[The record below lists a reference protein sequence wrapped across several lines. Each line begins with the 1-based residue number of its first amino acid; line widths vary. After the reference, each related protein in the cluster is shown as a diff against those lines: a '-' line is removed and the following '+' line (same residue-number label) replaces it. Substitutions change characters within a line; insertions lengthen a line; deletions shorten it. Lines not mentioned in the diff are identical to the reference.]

1 MRAETR
7 YVHFDAAPGDRLSPT
22 VTPIYQTAT
31 FRQPSATE
39 FGEYDYTRSGNPTR
53 RVLEQH
59 MASIESGAR
68 ALAFSS
74 GMAALTATA
83 SLVKAG
89 EEIVACRDIYGGTY
103 RLFTRVLPRQ
113 GITVRFVD
121 TTRPEAVEEALARNP
136 RLVLLETPT
145 NPLQRI
151 TDIAYLAARVHER
164 DGLLAVD
171 NSLMSPYLQQPLD
184 GGADI
189 VIHSATKYLGGHSD
203 VTAGV
208 VVTRSES
215 LAREI
220 AFYQNATGTAV
231 APFEA
236 WLLLRGL
243 KTLALRIDR
252 QQATADRVARFLVS
266 HPLVRNVRYAG
277 LADHPGRD
285 VHFRQARGA
294 GGVLS
299 FETGSVEFSRELVER
314 TKLFAITVSF
324 GGVASSISMP
334 AYMSHASIPKDV
346 RHASGLPE
354 DLVRVSVGIE
364 HPDDLI
370 EDLTTAI
377 EAAAAHLAANGSG
390 TRHKNADVAEPGGEK
405 AERGN
410 E

>member
-1 MRAETR
+1 MRSETR

-59 MASIESGAR
+59 MASIEGGAQ

-74 GMAALTATA
+74 GMAALTATV

-103 RLFTRVLPRQ
+103 RMFTRVLPRQ

-121 TTRPEAVEEALARNP
+121 TTRPEAVEEALVRNP

-151 TDIAYLAARVHER
+151 TDIAHLAARVHER

-184 GGADI
+184 AGADI

-208 VVTRSES
+208 VVTRTKS

-220 AFYQNATGTAV
+220 AFYQNAAGTAV

-252 QQATADRVARFLVS
+252 QQATADRVARFLAS
-266 HPLVRNVRYAG
+266 HPLVRKVRYAG

-364 HPDDLI
+364 HVDDLV
-370 EDLTTAI
+370 EDLTAAI
-377 EAAAAHLAANGSG
+377 EGAAAHLAVNGSG
-390 TRHKNADVAEPGGEK
+390 ARHKNADVAEPGGGK
-405 AERGN
+405 VERGN

>member
-7 YVHFDAAPGDRLSPT
+7 YVHFDAAPGDRFSPT
-22 VTPIYQTAT
+22 VAPLYQTAT

-59 MASIESGAR
+59 MASIEGGAR

-74 GMAALTATA
+74 GMAAITATA
-83 SLVKAG
+83 SLVKTG
-89 EEIVACRDIYGGTY
+89 EEIVACQDIYGGTY

-113 GITVRFVD
+113 GVTVNFVD
-121 TTRPEAVEEALARNP
+121 TTHHEAVEEALARNP

-151 TDIAYLAARVHER
+151 TDIARLAARVHEH

-171 NSLMSPYLQQPLD
+171 NSLMSPYLQRPLD
-184 GGADI
+184 AGADI

-208 VVTRSES
+208 VVTRHKEV
-215 LAREI
+215 AREI
-220 AFYQNATGTAV
+220 AFYQNAAGTAL

-252 QQATADRVARFLVS
+252 QQTNAGLVARFLAS
-266 HPLVRNVRYAG
+266 HRLVRNVRYAG

-294 GGVLS
+294 GGVMG
-299 FETGSVEFSRELVER
+299 FETGSVDLSREIVER

-334 AYMSHASIPKDV
+334 AYMSHASIPRDV
-346 RHASGLPE
+346 RRASGLPE
-354 DLVRVSVGIE
+354 DLVRISVGIE

-370 EDLTTAI
+370 EDLGSAI
-377 EAAAAHLAANGSG
+377 DEAAAHLATGG
-390 TRHKNADVAEPGGEK
+390 HETRPKEGDVAQPGGEK
-405 AERGN
+405 VEHGN